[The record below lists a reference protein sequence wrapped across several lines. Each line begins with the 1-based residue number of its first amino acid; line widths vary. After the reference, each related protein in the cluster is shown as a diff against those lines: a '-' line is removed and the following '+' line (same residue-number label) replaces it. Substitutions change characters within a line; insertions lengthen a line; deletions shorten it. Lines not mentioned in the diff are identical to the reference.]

1 MLIDGTGDIRSGEE
15 RAAFTVDYTINP
27 DVKTKPVKEDGTA
40 DEIAEGSGY
49 TFTKGENDKYVFIL
63 TDNEGNEHKTETDEM
78 PATIQDKDGN
88 IYEVDEK
95 GNLALK
101 ESNTSPDYPGT
112 YSPEYMILIGNTID
126 NEDGKS
132 ETKGFSRN
140 YFVVEEEAEFKL

>member
-1 MLIDGTGDIRSGEE
+1 
-15 RAAFTVDYTINP
+15 
-27 DVKTKPVKEDGTA
+27 
-40 DEIAEGSGY
+40 
-49 TFTKGENDKYVFIL
+49 
-63 TDNEGNEHKTETDEM
+63 M

-88 IYEVDEK
+88 TYEMDEK

-101 ESNTSPDYPGT
+101 GSNTSPDYPGT

-140 YFVVEEEAEFKL
+140 CFVAEEEAEFKLQQWVEYSDGSFKKTDLACF